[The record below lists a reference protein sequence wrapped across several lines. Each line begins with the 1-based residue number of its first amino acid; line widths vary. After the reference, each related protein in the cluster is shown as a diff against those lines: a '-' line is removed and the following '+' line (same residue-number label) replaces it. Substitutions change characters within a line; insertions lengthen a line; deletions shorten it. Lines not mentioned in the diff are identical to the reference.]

1 MEAPPA
7 FELPKVNAEKQQP
20 QQLTSNN
27 KLPEND
33 LSKENTNYNDY
44 QEKPSDDKP
53 IGIKVN
59 NNIFNNTANEI
70 NDQIKVNSQSKDVQI
85 SSSSEMNI
93 NNSIQLRI
101 RSKFMIKVFGILL
114 FQLIITF
121 ACVLITQIE
130 KIKWYLQNNITLC
143 IVLLCVSIFIYLTA
157 FIIFTCNPKLTRKVP
172 INYIIL
178 FAITISFTVIV
189 SLISSVYSFPCVLG
203 AMVYLIAICL
213 AIFGIA
219 LFNKIDI
226 TYLAMALISL
236 CFLALSY
243 GLLAIIMRNYYL
255 IFFYCILV
263 AVLYAFFIV
272 YDTILIRDHFDIDD
286 YIFAALTLYF
296 DIIRLFILI
305 LRILG
310 SRSNN

>member
-7 FELPKVNAEKQQP
+7 INLPVNVEKEQP

-59 NNIFNNTANEI
+59 NNIFNKDVNEI

-85 SSSSEMNI
+85 SSSSETNI

-130 KIKWYLQNNITLC
+130 KIKWYLQSNITLS

-178 FAITISFTVIV
+178 FTITVSFTVLV
-189 SLISSVYSFPCVLG
+189 SLISSVYSFQCVLG

-213 AIFGIA
+213 AIFCIA

>member
-7 FELPKVNAEKQQP
+7 INLPVNVEKEQP

-130 KIKWYLQNNITLC
+130 KIKWYLQSNITLS

-178 FAITISFTVIV
+178 FTITVSFTVLV
-189 SLISSVYSFPCVLG
+189 SLISSVYSFQCVLG

-213 AIFGIA
+213 AIFCIA

-236 CFLALSY
+236 SFLALSY
-243 GLLAIIMRNYYL
+243 GLLAIIVRNYYL

>member
-1 MEAPPA
+1 MC
-7 FELPKVNAEKQQP
+7 F
-20 QQLTSNN
+20 
-27 KLPEND
+27 
-33 LSKENTNYNDY
+33 Y
-44 QEKPSDDKP
+44 
-53 IGIKVN
+53 
-59 NNIFNNTANEI
+59 
-70 NDQIKVNSQSKDVQI
+70 
-85 SSSSEMNI
+85 
-93 NNSIQLRI
+93 
-101 RSKFMIKVFGILL
+101 
-114 FQLIITF
+114 
-121 ACVLITQIE
+121 
-130 KIKWYLQNNITLC
+130 
-143 IVLLCVSIFIYLTA
+143 IYLFNSF
-157 FIIFTCNPKLTRKVP
+157 FIFSCNPKLIRKVP

-189 SLISSVYSFPCVLG
+189 SLISSIYSFPCVLG
-203 AMVYLIAICL
+203 AMAYLIAICL
-213 AIFGIA
+213 SMFCIA

-236 CFLALSY
+236 SFLALSY
-243 GLLAIIMRNYYL
+243 GLLAIIVRNYYL

>member
-7 FELPKVNAEKQQP
+7 INLPVNVEKEQP

-59 NNIFNNTANEI
+59 NNIFNKDVNEI

-85 SSSSEMNI
+85 SSSSETNI

-130 KIKWYLQNNITLC
+130 KIKWYLQSNITLS

-178 FAITISFTVIV
+178 FTITVSFTVLV
-189 SLISSVYSFPCVLG
+189 SLISSVYSFQCVLG

-213 AIFGIA
+213 AIFCIA

-243 GLLAIIMRNYYL
+243 GLLAIIVRNYYL
-255 IFFYCILV
+255 IFFYFILV

>member
-7 FELPKVNAEKQQP
+7 INLPVNVEKEQP

-59 NNIFNNTANEI
+59 NNIFNKDVNEI

-85 SSSSEMNI
+85 SSSSETNI

-130 KIKWYLQNNITLC
+130 KIKWYLQSNITLS

-178 FAITISFTVIV
+178 FTITVSFTVLV
-189 SLISSVYSFPCVLG
+189 SLISSVYSFQCVLG

-213 AIFGIA
+213 AIFCIA

-236 CFLALSY
+236 SFLALSY
-243 GLLAIIMRNYYL
+243 GLLAIIVRNYYL